1 MKKILIS
8 VMALAVVFIFVACA
22 DSATN
27 TQQEGTT
34 VAVTDSTTKP
44 EVSIPTDSGI
54 ADSVFDD
61 VSVPTDAV
69 NGDSTDATGS
79 TTAAVEE
86 DDTTEE
92 GKPATE
98 ATAPDTKPEDMTYEA
113 FIALAPAEQRLYQ
126 ESFSDLDAFFA
137 WYNAAKEK
145 YEKENPPIDIDGPV
159 DLGKL

>member
-69 NGDSTDATGS
+69 NGDSTMLP
-79 TTAAVEE
+79 V
-86 DDTTEE
+86 
-92 GKPATE
+92 
-98 ATAPDTKPEDMTYEA
+98 
-113 FIALAPAEQRLYQ
+113 LLLRL
-126 ESFSDLDAFFA
+126 L
-137 WYNAAKEK
+137 KRMI
-145 YEKENPPIDIDGPV
+145 PPRKASLLLKQQLLIPSPRI
-159 DLGKL
+159 